1 MGQKALVIRVDMKW
15 GLIDSMPSLSE
26 LTIVTLIKWNLT
38 LLLQDECFGSL
49 NDIYTIAPWCKQKT
63 ITGQSRIWVEF
74 KILYITIGCKLKGNY
89 PQHIRQVRGYQTLPT
104 QGEVR
109 TTNA

>member
-1 MGQKALVIRVDMKW
+1 MGQKALIIKVDMKW

-49 NDIYTIAPWCKQKT
+49 NDNTLLHLGANKKSNQRAKPYM
-63 ITGQSRIWVEF
+63 GRI
-74 KILYITIGCKLKGNY
+74 
-89 PQHIRQVRGYQTLPT
+89 
-104 QGEVR
+104 
-109 TTNA
+109 

>member
-1 MGQKALVIRVDMKW
+1 MGQKALVIKVDMKW

-49 NDIYTIAPWCKQKT
+49 NDNTLLHLGANKKI

-74 KILYITIGCKLKGNY
+74 KILYITIR
-89 PQHIRQVRGYQTLPT
+89 P
-104 QGEVR
+104 
-109 TTNA
+109 

>member
-1 MGQKALVIRVDMKW
+1 MVIKVDMKW

-49 NDIYTIAPWCKQKT
+49 NDNTLLHLGANKKQ
-63 ITGQSRIWVEF
+63 S
-74 KILYITIGCKLKGNY
+74 
-89 PQHIRQVRGYQTLPT
+89 
-104 QGEVR
+104 QGKAVYG
-109 TTNA
+109 

>member
-1 MGQKALVIRVDMKW
+1 MGQKALVIKVDMKW

-49 NDIYTIAPWCKQKT
+49 NDNTLLHLGANKKDNHRAKPYM
-63 ITGQSRIWVEF
+63 GRI
-74 KILYITIGCKLKGNY
+74 
-89 PQHIRQVRGYQTLPT
+89 
-104 QGEVR
+104 
-109 TTNA
+109 